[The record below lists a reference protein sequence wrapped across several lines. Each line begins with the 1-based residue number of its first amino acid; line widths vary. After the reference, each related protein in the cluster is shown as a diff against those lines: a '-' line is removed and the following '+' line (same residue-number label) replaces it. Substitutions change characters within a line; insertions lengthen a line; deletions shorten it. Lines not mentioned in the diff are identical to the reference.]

1 MLIIDTELCLGCGV
15 CESSCPFGAITVV
28 NGCAVVGDGCTL
40 CGSCV
45 ESCEVGA
52 LKLEGVD
59 KDASVDL
66 ASWSGVWVYGEFRRG
81 ALASVSLELL
91 GIGRKLAD
99 SRRVPLSA
107 VLIGSATGDAA
118 SQLIGHGADIVYRV
132 DDPVLAH
139 FTDEAYGAILTSLI
153 QEHKPEIV
161 LAGATAIGRSFI
173 PGVANI
179 LGAGLTADCT
189 QLAIREEDGA
199 LLQTRPAFGGNIM
212 ATIVCPDSRPQMST
226 VRPKVMAA
234 LDFDGSR
241 QGQVIEVQPS
251 PAQMKTR
258 VRVLESLVS
267 EQDDVNIQEADI
279 LVAGGRGLDSAQGF
293 ALMRE
298 LADSLGGGVAA
309 TRAAVDA
316 GWIGYPHQVG
326 QTGKTVAPKLYIACG
341 ISGAVQHVAGMQ
353 SAETIVAINRDK
365 DAPIF
370 DVADF
375 GLVGDLFEIVPKL
388 LSRIEEQRK
397 S

>member
-1 MLIIDTELCLGCGV
+1 MLIVDKELCIGCGI
-15 CESSCPFGAITVV
+15 CESSCPFAAISVV
-28 NGCAVVGDGCTL
+28 DGCAVVGDGCTL
-40 CGSCV
+40 CGTCV
-45 ESCEVGA
+45 DACEPGA
-52 LKLEGVD
+52 LKIEGTE
-59 KDASVDL
+59 KSASLDL
-66 ASWSGVWVYGEFRRG
+66 AAWSGVWVYAEFRGG
-81 ALASVSLELL
+81 ALAPVSLELL
-91 GIGRKLAD
+91 GIGRRLAD
-99 SRRVPLSA
+99 GRKVPLAA
-107 VLIGSATGDAA
+107 VLIGSETGDTAR
-118 SQLIGHGADIVYRV
+118 QLIGYGADLVYRI
-132 DDPVLAH
+132 DDPALAH
-139 FTDEAYGAILTSLI
+139 FTDEAYGAILTTLI
-153 QEHKPEIV
+153 RQHKPEIV

-173 PGVANI
+173 PGVATSVD
-179 LGAGLTADCT
+179 AGLTADCT
-189 QLAIREEDGA
+189 HLAIREEDGA

-234 LDFDGSR
+234 LAFDSDR
-241 QGQVIEVQPS
+241 QGEIVEVKPET
-251 PAQMKTR
+251 AQLATK
-258 VRVLESLVS
+258 VRVLESVVS
-267 EQDDVNIQEADI
+267 EQENVNIQESDI
-279 LVAGGRGLDSAQGF
+279 LVAGGRGLDNAKGF

-298 LADSLGGGVAA
+298 LAASLGGAVAA

-375 GLVGDLFEIVPKL
+375 GLVGDLYEIVPKL
-388 LSRIEEQRK
+388 LKEIEERRK